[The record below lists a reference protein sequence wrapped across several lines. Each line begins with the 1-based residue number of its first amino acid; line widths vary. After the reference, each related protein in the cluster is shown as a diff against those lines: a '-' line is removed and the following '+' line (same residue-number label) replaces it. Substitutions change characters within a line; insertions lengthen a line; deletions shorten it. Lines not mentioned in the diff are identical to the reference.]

1 MKNSK
6 IEVTPAGAALG
17 AEIHNINLTDDIS
30 DDEKEIL
37 RQALDDHEVIF
48 FPDQN
53 LDPNQQKEATRTFGP
68 LLPSYTFFDHLD
80 DDPEVEIVINDKDN
94 PPTGTARWHAD
105 LTWAKEPPGGT
116 SLYARKLPQTGKGNT
131 IWASMSSAYDS
142 LSDRMKTYLDGLE
155 AVHSWDLLLAGRTQ
169 FMARSG
175 EQFLEHKTKNPPIPQ
190 PVIRTHPRT
199 GKKIL
204 NVNPTFTHHIV
215 GLPRLESEGILEF
228 LFSLPARP
236 EHQVRHQWNEG
247 TLAVWDNTA
256 TQHSAVD
263 DFFPEYRELTRVTF
277 GGHGTPV

>member
-6 IEVTPAGAALG
+6 IEVHTSGAALG
-17 AEIHNINLTDDIS
+17 AEIHNINLKDHLS
-30 DDEKEIL
+30 DEAKKTL
-37 RQALDDHEVIF
+37 RKALDDHEVIF

-53 LDPNQQKEATRTFGP
+53 LDPNQQKEATRIFGP

-80 DDPEVEIVINDKDN
+80 DDPEIELVINDKDN

-116 SLYARKLPQTGKGNT
+116 SLYARKLPGDGTGNT
-131 IWASMSSAYDS
+131 IWASMSVAYDA
-142 LSDRMKTYLDGLE
+142 LSDRMKSYLEGLE
-155 AVHSWDLLLAGRTQ
+155 AVHSWDLLLDGRTQ
-169 FMARSG
+169 FLARSG
-175 EQFLEHKTKNPPIPQ
+175 EAFLNHKSKNPPIPQ

-204 NVNPTFTHHIV
+204 NVNPTFTNHIV
-215 GLPRLESEGILEF
+215 GLPRLESQGILEF

-236 EHQVRHQWNEG
+236 ENQVRHKWHEG

-256 TQHSAVD
+256 TQHTAVD
-263 DFFPEYRELTRVTF
+263 DFYPQYRELTRVTF
-277 GGHGTPV
+277 GGHGVPA